1 MNFQRVPRVICKVD
15 LYVCSSTYI
24 GSSFCVHKGRA
35 RGGGDAIFVCLVGLF
50 YIVWPE
56 TTWSSVQLIYV
67 PWEVQRCLTFSCF
80 PFIWSKGFSTK
91 SQSIYGS
98 AQRSGNACSLAK
110 EEGFFGTSKF
120 FSLLVV
126 GPKSMDI
133 RIQFQLV
140 LLLDRKWNVISFNI
154 KRGGKW

>member
-1 MNFQRVPRVICKVD
+1 MSDF
-15 LYVCSSTYI
+15 L
-24 GSSFCVHKGRA
+24 
-35 RGGGDAIFVCLVGLF
+35 LL
-50 YIVWPE
+50 
-56 TTWSSVQLIYV
+56 
-67 PWEVQRCLTFSCF
+67 
-80 PFIWSKGFSTK
+80 PFHMIQGVSTK

-110 EEGFFGTSKF
+110 KEGFFGTSKF

-140 LLLDRKWNVISFNI
+140 LLLLDRKWNVISFNI